1 MGAGAS
7 AERKTLVEKLPKCHD
22 YTMLYTELDSGD
34 GIDIPGLEEGLK
46 GLGFKYEKEEIADIF
61 RRFKTDIADQPKLVA
76 KAKIKED
83 EFFQFLLV
91 ETTACEAESGVN
103 LDKYT
108 HMHELL
114 GPVEAAHGFPTAH
127 ALLKHKPDIAREL
140 WFPPDTQA
148 GDELFTPRPATVNGW
163 TPLHM
168 VLVAGGNSNI
178 VRQEAPA
185 LIKALLE
192 AFPESA
198 SMRIQP
204 ELGLVEGHLP
214 LYLAIQYGWD
224 IDTVKSIIA
233 AYPDAPMTVDVIMK
247 NKGKNPNIK
256 KDLFARKIAEDC
268 EADPEILAILPKP
281 AKAKPKEMDL
291 PNVRNGC
298 KWEMVEE
305 EPGK

>member
-1 MGAGAS
+1 MGAAAS
-7 AERKTLVEKLPKCHD
+7 AERKTLVEKLPKTTD
-22 YTMLYTELDSGD
+22 YTKLFVDLDSGD
-34 GIDIPGLEEGLK
+34 GMDMAGLEEGMK
-46 GLGFKYEKEEIADIF
+46 TLGFKLEKDQISDIY
-61 RRFKTDIADQPKLVA
+61 RRFKTDIADNPKLIA
-76 KAKIKED
+76 KSKIKEE

-91 ETTACEAESGVN
+91 EATACEAESGVN

-127 ALLKHKPDIAREL
+127 ALLKHKPDIAKEL

-148 GDELFTPRPATVNGW
+148 GNELFLPRPATVNGW

-168 VLVAGGNSNI
+168 VLVAGGNSSI
-178 VRQEAPA
+178 VRAEAPP

-192 AFPESA
+192 IFPESA

-214 LYLAIQYGWD
+214 LYLAIQYNWD
-224 IDTVKSIIA
+224 IETVKAIIA
-233 AYPDAPMTVDVIMK
+233 AYPDGPMTVDVIMK

-268 EADPEILAILPKP
+268 EAAPEILALLPKP

-298 KWEMVEE
+298 KWEMVVEE
-305 EPGK
+305 